1 MMKIS
6 ITTFLT
12 FLGFIIYAQSN
23 QDLHYYFK
31 NLPNSP
37 STATF
42 LRYGDIQ
49 NSEFTGTNA
58 PKIPLYTVR
67 EGDITLALTLDY
79 LSGNGVKV
87 TDEATSVGMGW
98 NIGLPVIVQSVL
110 VEDDFILNGSIKK
123 LKIDLHHQNAPWPAL
138 NYNGKYLE
146 SKEGPQPAG
155 YIGVPEIGKYTYQY
169 SVGHVLPVNGIF
181 QGYPNW
187 LKYDTS
193 PDIFT
198 LNLFGEKLEFFIGNH
213 KNFTDSSVA
222 PQFICLKKGYKVSFN
237 NLLFTFNITAPTG
250 IVYTF
255 GKVEEVNSSASI
267 LNRNFVLTG
276 IKDKNNKT
284 IQIEYNEHQNV
295 KNFIPNSKNLNYN
308 IAVTENYTSCD
319 GIPFYYMPGP
329 AGGYVYSTKLNGV
342 NGQSA
347 PFFETQGVGQYHI
360 PTVPYFLTAQNYL
373 LVSKISGEFG
383 VLDFTYTSRED
394 FPTAKLSEIK
404 VRNNINIDVKKIAF
418 DYSYSTAVNST
429 FYNAPSDLF
438 DENRMRKRLFLKKL
452 SINQNENFTFSYKNE
467 FLLPRKD
474 SYAVDYWGYYNAGNN
489 NKTYFLNP
497 VDLTNSTLPIT
508 DVNNNKKVAD
518 INYATA
524 GLLERINYPTQGSS
538 IFTYESNSA
547 DNLFSNY
554 NPSTIGTGKGV
565 RLKSQTNTD
574 IQGNL
579 VEKTRFIY
587 EEGYSTNPLDL
598 ITAYTTRFIQANN
611 HHIFGTEVISTNSTN
626 NYSTSPLSS
635 GDIVG
640 YKKVIKIQVD
650 SFGNDKGKIISSYS
664 INPDVFYHFFPYQVP
679 VSIPRTKAAGLESGL
694 LLSQEYLNN
703 NNQVIRKIINEYNTK
718 YSDIYYGTMFTPVN
732 EYLYICANRTNGPTA
747 DYGFKP
753 LSVVSHF
760 PIFSKE
766 SLLSNSKT
774 TEFFEGKEVINTL
787 SNTYDNNNLLTQ
799 KSILNSTQDQ
809 LSESYSYSSQ
819 IPRFTQVNI
828 LSEPTDKIVYKN
840 GKQIFRQVTN
850 YDNTDH
856 FNPTSIVTNNVSN
869 GTISIEAT
877 YNLYDTNRLLQY
889 TNKEG
894 VPATIIWGYKGTQ
907 PIAYIQG
914 ATYAQVMQTFG
925 LNGNDSTSY
934 KYLDIVK
941 KSDLDI
947 DNNSEAM
954 LISKLSEFMNNT
966 EFNDFKITTYVYD
979 PLIGV
984 KTIIQPS
991 GIREFY
997 KYDSFNRLESVK
1009 DGQEKLIKELR
1020 YNFAPLRYYN
1030 NQASQTFTRNNC
1042 GTSGIPGIYTYTVSA
1057 NQYSSTVS
1065 QAEADQLALN
1075 DINTNGQIIA
1085 NANAT
1090 CTPISCSII
1099 KGAGLVN
1106 LSYTSIGI
1114 SSNNSNMYRIQL
1126 GFLLDSGLPW
1136 KTSGVVIGRITG
1148 SCVPSTLRNSSCYY
1162 GGIWSLTIN
1171 TNGDILAKK
1180 IDGSDNFGST
1190 MNLDFTLLIN

>member
-1 MMKIS
+1 MKKIL
-6 ITTFLT
+6 TTFLT

-37 STATF
+37 STTTF

-58 PKIPLYTVR
+58 PKISLYTVQ

-87 TDEATSVGMGW
+87 TDEATSVGIGW

-110 VEDDFILNGSIKK
+110 VEDDLLFNNSIIK

-146 SKEGPQPAG
+146 SKEGQQPAG

-169 SVGHVLPVNGIF
+169 SVGHVLPVNGLF
-181 QGYPNW
+181 QGYPTW
-187 LKYDTS
+187 WKYDTS
-193 PDIFT
+193 PDIFN

-213 KNFTDSSVA
+213 KNLTDPSVA
-222 PQFICLKKGYKVSFN
+222 PEFICLKKGYKVSFN
-237 NLLFTFNITAPTG
+237 QLLFTFNITAPSG

-255 GKVEEVNSSASI
+255 GKVEEISSNSST

-308 IAVTENYTSCD
+308 KAVTENYTSCD
-319 GIPFYYMPGP
+319 GIPFYYISGP
-329 AGGYVYSTKLNGV
+329 AGGYIYSTKLNGV
-342 NGQSA
+342 SGQSA

-360 PTVPYFLTAQNYL
+360 PTVPHFVTMQNYL

-383 VLDFTYTSRED
+383 TLNFNYTSRED

-404 VRNNINIDVKKIAF
+404 VKNNINNDVKTIAF
-418 DYSYSTAVNST
+418 DYSYATALNST

-438 DENRMRKRLFLKKL
+438 DENRMRKRLFLKNL
-452 SINQNENFTFSYKNE
+452 SINQDEHFTFSYKNE

-474 SYAVDYWGYYNAGNN
+474 SYAVDYWGYYNAGNS

-497 VDLTNSTLPIT
+497 ANLTNSTLPIT

-518 INYATA
+518 INYTTA

-554 NPSTIGTGKGV
+554 NPSTIDTGKGV
-565 RLKSQTNTD
+565 RLKSQTNID
-574 IQGNL
+574 LQGNL
-579 VEKTRFIY
+579 VEKTQFIY

-611 HHIFGTEVISTNSTN
+611 HHIFGTEVISMNSTN

-640 YKKVIKIQVD
+640 YKKVIKIQID
-650 SFGNDKGKIISSYS
+650 SSGNDKGEIISTYS
-664 INPDVFYHFFPYQVP
+664 INPDVFYHFSPYQVP
-679 VSIPRTKAAGLESGL
+679 VSIPRTKAAGVESGL
-694 LLSQEYLNN
+694 LLSQEYLNS
-703 NNQVIRKIINEYNTK
+703 NNQTIRRIINEYNTK
-718 YSDIYYGTMFTPVN
+718 YSDIYYGTMFTPIN
-732 EYLYICANRTNGPTA
+732 EYLYICVNITNGPTS
-747 DYGFKP
+747 DYPGFKP
-753 LSVVSHF
+753 LSVVSNF

-774 TEFFEGKEVINTL
+774 TDFFEGKEVINTL

-819 IPRFTQVNI
+819 IPRFSQKNI
-828 LSEPTDKIVYKN
+828 LSEPTGKIVYKN
-840 GKQIFRQVTN
+840 GRQILRQITN
-850 YDNTDH
+850 YDNLNH
-856 FNPTSIVTNNVSN
+856 FNPTSIVSN
-869 GTISIEAT
+869 DLLNSTTSVGAT
-877 YNLYDTNRLLQY
+877 YDLYDTNKLLQY

-894 VPATIIWGYKGTQ
+894 IPATIIWGYKGTQ
-907 PIAYIQG
+907 PIAHIQG
-914 ATYAQVMQTFG
+914 ATYSQIMQAFG
-925 LNGNDSTSY
+925 LNVNNTSY
-934 KYLDIVK
+934 QDLDIVK
-941 KSDLDI
+941 KSDQDV
-947 DNNSEAM
+947 DNNSEAI
-954 LISKLSEFMNNT
+954 LISKLNEFKNKI
-966 EFNDFKITTYVYD
+966 EFKDFKISTYTYD

-984 KTIIQPS
+984 KTITQPS
-991 GIREFY
+991 GITEFY
-997 KYDSFNRLESVK
+997 KYNVQNKLEKIIDSENNIVK
-1009 DGQEKLIKELR
+1009 EYK
-1020 YNFAPLRYYN
+1020 YNFAPKLFYN
-1030 NQASQTFTRNNC
+1030 SAKSQPFTRNNC
-1042 GTSGIPGIYTYTVSA
+1042 GSNAIGGTYTYSVPE
-1057 NQYSSTVS
+1057 NKYSSYVS
-1065 QAEADQLALN
+1065 KDAADQLAQN
-1075 DINTNGQIIA
+1075 EINANGQNSA
-1085 NANAT
+1085 NVDGT

-1099 KGAGLVN
+1099 KGSGLVN
-1106 LSYTSIGI
+1106 LYYTSIGI
-1114 SSNNSNMYRIQL
+1114 NPNNLNMYRIQM
-1126 GFLLDSGLPW
+1126 GFPLDAGLPW
-1136 KTSGVVIGRITG
+1136 KTSGVIIGRVTG
-1148 SCVPSTLRNSSCYY
+1148 SCMPTTVKNSSCYY
-1162 GGIWSLTIN
+1162 QGIWSITIN
-1171 TNGDILAKK
+1171 TSGDIIAKK

-1190 MNLDFTLLIN
+1190 MSLDFTLLIN